1 MRQRYNISKKKP
13 AFDIL
18 SSFKDFKEKP
28 SDFSL
33 YEKESLLLPR
43 SLDFSQIIEGVAIE
57 TPSTSFVGVRISLW
71 AESYLS
77 ESKDIV
83 LYG

>member
-18 SSFKDFKEKP
+18 SSFKDLKEKP

-33 YEKESLLLPR
+33 YEKKSLLLHR
-43 SLDFSQIIEGVAIE
+43 SLDFSLGVGG
-57 TPSTSFVGVRISLW
+57 S
-71 AESYLS
+71 
-77 ESKDIV
+77 
-83 LYG
+83 

>member
-18 SSFKDFKEKP
+18 SSFKDLKEKP

-33 YEKESLLLPR
+33 YSLCLQSDEKESLLLPR
-43 SLDFSQIIEGVAIE
+43 SVDFS
-57 TPSTSFVGVRISLW
+57 
-71 AESYLS
+71 
-77 ESKDIV
+77 
-83 LYG
+83 